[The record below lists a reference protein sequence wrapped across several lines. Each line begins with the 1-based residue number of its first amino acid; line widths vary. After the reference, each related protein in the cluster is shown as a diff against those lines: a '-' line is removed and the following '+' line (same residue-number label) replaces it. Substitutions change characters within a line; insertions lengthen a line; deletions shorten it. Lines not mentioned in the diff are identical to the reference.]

1 MPDLILYHNPRWRK
15 SRGAVSLLKE
25 HNLDFSIVEYL
36 KTPLTPSEIISLS
49 KKLGKAP
56 GEFVRKNETD
66 FKNNNL
72 GNQLDDDQKMAEA
85 IAEFPKIMERP
96 IAVKGDKAV
105 IGRPPEN
112 VLSLLSWEK
121 QTWNA
126 S

>member
-1 MPDLILYHNPRWRK
+1 M
-15 SRGAVSLLKE
+15 SLLKE

-56 GEFVRKNETD
+56 GEFVRKNEAD

-72 GNQLDDDQKMAEA
+72 AKQLNDDGKMAEA
-85 IAEFPKIMERP
+85 IAKFPKIMERP
-96 IAVKGDKAV
+96 IAVKGVKAV

-112 VLSLLSWEK
+112 VLSLL
-121 QTWNA
+121 N
-126 S
+126 

>member
-1 MPDLILYHNPRWRK
+1 MPDLILYHNPRWSK

-25 HNLDFSIVEYL
+25 YNLDFSIVEYL

-56 GEFVRKNETD
+56 SEFVRKNEAD
-66 FKNNNL
+66 FKNNDL
-72 GNQLDDDQKMAEA
+72 AKQLDDDHKMAEA
-85 IAEFPKIMERP
+85 IAKFPKIMERP

-112 VLSLLSWEK
+112 VLSLLR
-121 QTWNA
+121 T
-126 S
+126 

>member
-1 MPDLILYHNPRWRK
+1 M
-15 SRGAVSLLKE
+15 SLLKE

-72 GNQLDDDQKMAEA
+72 GNQLDDDHKMAEA
-85 IAEFPKIMERP
+85 IAKFPKIMERP

-112 VLSLLSWEK
+112 VLSLLS
-121 QTWNA
+121 
-126 S
+126 

>member
-1 MPDLILYHNPRWRK
+1 M
-15 SRGAVSLLKE
+15 SLLKE

-72 GNQLDDDQKMAEA
+72 GTQLDDDHKMAEA
-85 IAEFPKIMERP
+85 IAKFPKIMERP

-112 VLSLLSWEK
+112 VLSLLS
-121 QTWNA
+121 
-126 S
+126 

>member
-1 MPDLILYHNPRWRK
+1 M
-15 SRGAVSLLKE
+15 SLLKE
-25 HNLDFSIVEYL
+25 HNLDVSIVEYL

-66 FKNNNL
+66 FKNNDL

-112 VLSLLSWEK
+112 VLSLLS
-121 QTWNA
+121 
-126 S
+126 

>member
-1 MPDLILYHNPRWRK
+1 MSDLILYHNPRWSK

-25 HNLDFSIVEYL
+25 HNLDVSIVEYL
-36 KTPLTPSEIISLS
+36 KTPLTSSEIISLS

-66 FKNNNL
+66 FKNNDL

-105 IGRPPEN
+105 IGRPLEN
-112 VLSLLSWEK
+112 VLSLSWEK

>member
-1 MPDLILYHNPRWRK
+1 
-15 SRGAVSLLKE
+15 VSLLKE
-25 HNLDFSIVEYL
+25 HNLDVSIVEYL

-66 FKNNNL
+66 FKNNDL

-112 VLSLLSWEK
+112 VLSLLS
-121 QTWNA
+121 
-126 S
+126 

>member
-1 MPDLILYHNPRWRK
+1 M
-15 SRGAVSLLKE
+15 SLLKE

-112 VLSLLSWEK
+112 VLSLLS
-121 QTWNA
+121 
-126 S
+126 

>member
-1 MPDLILYHNPRWRK
+1 M
-15 SRGAVSLLKE
+15 SLLKE
-25 HNLDFSIVEYL
+25 HNFDFSIVEYL

-112 VLSLLSWEK
+112 VLSLLS
-121 QTWNA
+121 
-126 S
+126 

>member
-1 MPDLILYHNPRWRK
+1 M
-15 SRGAVSLLKE
+15 SLLKE

-56 GEFVRKNETD
+56 GEFVRKNEAD

-72 GNQLDDDQKMAEA
+72 AKRLGDDQKMAEA
-85 IAEFPKIMERP
+85 IAKFPKIMERP

-105 IGRPPEN
+105 IGRPPEK
-112 VLSLLSWEK
+112 VLSLL
-121 QTWNA
+121 N
-126 S
+126 

>member
-1 MPDLILYHNPRWRK
+1 M
-15 SRGAVSLLKE
+15 SLLKE

-72 GNQLDDDQKMAEA
+72 GNQLDDDHKMAEA
-85 IAEFPKIMERP
+85 IAKFPKIMERP

-112 VLSLLSWEK
+112 VLSLL
-121 QTWNA
+121 N
-126 S
+126 

>member
-1 MPDLILYHNPRWRK
+1 M
-15 SRGAVSLLKE
+15 SLLKE

-49 KKLGKAP
+49 EKLGKSP
-56 GEFVRKNETD
+56 GEFVRKNEAD

-72 GNQLDDDQKMAEA
+72 AKQLDDDQKMAEA

-105 IGRPPEN
+105 IGRPPEK
-112 VLSLLSWEK
+112 VLSLL
-121 QTWNA
+121 N
-126 S
+126 

>member
-1 MPDLILYHNPRWRK
+1 
-15 SRGAVSLLKE
+15 VSLLKE

-72 GNQLDDDQKMAEA
+72 GNQLDDDQKLAEA

-112 VLSLLSWEK
+112 VLSLLS
-121 QTWNA
+121 
-126 S
+126 

>member
-1 MPDLILYHNPRWRK
+1 M
-15 SRGAVSLLKE
+15 SLLKE
-25 HNLDFSIVEYL
+25 HSLDFSIVEYL

-105 IGRPPEN
+105 IGRPLEN
-112 VLSLLSWEK
+112 VLSLLS
-121 QTWNA
+121 
-126 S
+126 